1 MSNYLLTLLGSSVDY
16 FYESDTY
23 PEEGDFSH
31 ARFLGT
37 SAGGCPFN
45 VGAVCASKNAE
56 VKTLDMLG
64 KEDDSTPF
72 LLSESKRLNMDC
84 SNVTVEENVSNG
96 KVMIINT
103 GDKRTMFVIDP
114 IRPKYVVDEK
124 MQELLNN
131 SGYIYSLM
139 HIVNRSFDSI
149 EPLIKAKQNGAKVI
163 FDGSSKYDDPS
174 RVKMLYDLADGLFI
188 NSTDFSRLKEHSED
202 DPRNI
207 LFSKGAEFICVTDG
221 SIGTMLYT
229 KDNTYYEES
238 VKNVK
243 VSDSTGAG
251 DSFAGTFLAC
261 LLLGYSYDKALKYAT
276 VSGAYAC
283 TVFGGLGGVADFK
296 TLEEFAKEHNY
307 DL

>member
-1 MSNYLLTLLGSSVDY
+1 MKNYLLTILGSSVDY

-45 VGAVCASKNAE
+45 VGAVAASKDAP

-64 KEDDSTPF
+64 EDDESTPF

-84 SNVTVEENVSNG
+84 SNVFIEKNVSNG

-103 GDKRTMFVIDP
+103 GEKRTMFVIDP
-114 IRPKYVVDEK
+114 IRPKYNVDEK
-124 MQELLNN
+124 VQNLLNN
-131 SGYIYSLM
+131 AGYIYSLM
-139 HIVNRSFDSI
+139 HIVNRSFESI
-149 EPLIKAKQNGAKVI
+149 EPILKAKLNGAKII

-188 NSTDFSRLKEHSED
+188 NSTDFGRLKEHSDD

-221 SIGTMLYT
+221 SKGTTLYT
-229 KDNTYYEES
+229 KERSYYEES
-238 VKNVK
+238 VKNVD

-261 LLLGYSYDKALKYAT
+261 LLLGYNYDKALKYAT
-276 VSGAYAC
+276 ISGAYAC

-296 TLEEFAKEHNY
+296 TLETFAKEHNY